1 MLDKRENNTITILWE
16 SHTWDT
22 VELLSAMGKTRKKE
36 GIPKGAGRMVTGL
49 ETVEKK
55 KKKRVYH
62 L

>member
-1 MLDKRENNTITILWE
+1 
-16 SHTWDT
+16 
-22 VELLSAMGKTRKKE
+22 MGKTRKKE

-55 KKKRVYH
+55 SISFVAKKTYGENNTYFQI